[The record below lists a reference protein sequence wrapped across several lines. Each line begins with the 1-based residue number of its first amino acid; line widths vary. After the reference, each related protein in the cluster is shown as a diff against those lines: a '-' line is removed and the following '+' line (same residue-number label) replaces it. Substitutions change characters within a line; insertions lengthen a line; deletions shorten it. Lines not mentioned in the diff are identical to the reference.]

1 MDFKVGDI
9 VYTISHWGQH
19 IVRGEITEVIAGGY
33 RVDWDEGG
41 HSGLRT
47 EDAFRTKDEALA
59 DRNKRNEIKRQEYR
73 DEIKTKEDAL
83 RFIYDHCG
91 NFDEY
96 TDNEANDVGKELALK
111 YFSIKL

>member
-1 MDFKVGDI
+1 MGFKVGDA
-9 VYTISHWGQH
+9 VYTIGYWGGG
-19 IVRGEITEVIAGGY
+19 IERGIIRTVNEDGY
-33 RVDWDEGG
+33 CVDWDELGT
-41 HSGLRT
+41 SGLRV
-47 EDAFRTKDEALA
+47 EDAFRTKEEALA
-59 DRNKRNEIKRQEYR
+59 ARNQRREEKKQGYR
-73 DEIKTKEDAL
+73 DGVKTREDAL